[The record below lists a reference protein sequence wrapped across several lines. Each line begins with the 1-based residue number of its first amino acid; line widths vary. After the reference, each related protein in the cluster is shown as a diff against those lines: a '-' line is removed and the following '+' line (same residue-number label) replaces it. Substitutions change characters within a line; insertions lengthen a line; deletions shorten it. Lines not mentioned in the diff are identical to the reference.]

1 VRTVT
6 RTLLTAGVM
15 LLAGGPAAAQRPE
28 GIRPA
33 ALFITADQPPPPFPG
48 AARSP
53 VAVTERLMSFDA
65 NKDQQI
71 SRDELPDRMQALIAR
86 GDKNAD
92 GALDVNEIRALVTA
106 ASSERI
112 RVSFR
117 PQASEGLP
125 GVISDLKLSP
135 AKREQGLGI
144 LGAHKLTVPVKD
156 PANSD
161 LYKAM
166 RSLLDDEEYENFVAA
181 AERLTKTAQ
190 FGKGIASGVV
200 GGAVGG
206 VVGRSPDR

>member
-15 LLAGGPAAAQRPE
+15 LTAVGPAAAQRPE
-28 GIRPA
+28 AIRPA
-33 ALFITADQPPPPFPG
+33 VLFTATDQPPPPFPG

-53 VAVTERLMSFDA
+53 VAVTERLMSFDT
-65 NKDQQI
+65 NKDQRI
-71 SRDELPDRMQALIAR
+71 SRDELPDRMQALVAR

-92 GALDVNEIRALVTA
+92 AALDVNEIRALVTA

-112 RVSFR
+112 HVSFR

-135 AKREQGLGI
+135 PKREQALGI
-144 LGAHKLTVPVKD
+144 LSAHKLTVPVKD

-161 LYKAM
+161 LYKTM

-181 AERLTKTAQ
+181 AERLSKTVQ
-190 FGKGIASGVV
+190 IRNGIVSGVV